1 LDKNE
6 LLNAF
11 GNEDFKDSM
20 GSSTQTLSSQ
30 EEFLEDVIK
39 KVNSTIITFVRV
51 YFNYLTCYI
60 SS

>member
-1 LDKNE
+1 MDKNE

-11 GNEDFKDSM
+11 GNEDFKDSL

-39 KVNSTIITFVRV
+39 KVNRTISTFNYRLF
-51 YFNYLTCYI
+51 YFNLI
-60 SS
+60 